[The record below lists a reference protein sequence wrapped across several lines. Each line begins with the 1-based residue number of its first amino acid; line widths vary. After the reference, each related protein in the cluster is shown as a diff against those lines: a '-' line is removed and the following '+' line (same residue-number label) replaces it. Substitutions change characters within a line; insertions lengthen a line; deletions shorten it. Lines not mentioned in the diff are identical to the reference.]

1 MLHLLLYRHLMLS
14 DITSHKHPV
23 MAGPNLIHQKN
34 SLFNYFAKYS
44 DILEFKHLVQMGS
57 QL

>member
-44 DILEFKHLVQMGS
+44 DIL
-57 QL
+57 